1 MPLEA
6 VAAKS
11 ACITLS
17 GMSNDL
23 EAQLKAHF
31 NSDAAP
37 ADAPGNEPESTF
49 AEVVQ
54 LVSKATGV
62 SADDIERE
70 SSLEDLGA
78 TSLALIELTVRMEQ
92 EFGVRFEEKTAAGF
106 TTVGEVVDYVDAR
119 RKQNQSA
126 QS

>member
-1 MPLEA
+1 M
-6 VAAKS
+6 
-11 ACITLS
+11 
-17 GMSNDL
+17 
-23 EAQLKAHF
+23 
-31 NSDAAP
+31 
-37 ADAPGNEPESTF
+37 
-49 AEVVQ
+49 
-54 LVSKATGV
+54 SKATGV
-62 SADDIERE
+62 SADDIERD